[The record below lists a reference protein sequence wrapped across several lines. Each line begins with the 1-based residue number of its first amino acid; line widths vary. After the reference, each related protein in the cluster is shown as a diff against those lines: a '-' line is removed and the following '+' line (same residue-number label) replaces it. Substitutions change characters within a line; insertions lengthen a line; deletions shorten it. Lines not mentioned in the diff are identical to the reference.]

1 VFFRVSAEEF
11 QEMESICT
19 KVGARSI
26 SEFARVAARRCMDES
41 RMDQVGVLLDK
52 LAVFERAIDELQA
65 KVQRYR
71 GAASEE
77 AADAELGNGR
87 RGDT

>member
-1 VFFRVSAEEF
+1 
-11 QEMESICT
+11 MELICS

-41 RMDQVGVLLDK
+41 RLDQVGVLLDK
-52 LAVFERAIDELQA
+52 LAVFERAIDDLQA

-71 GAASEE
+71 SVSSEE
-77 AADAELGNGR
+77 AAGEELGNGR
-87 RGDT
+87 RGEA